1 MASDS
6 RVVYEEDYKGERV
19 ERVRKLFPLGK
30 NAFIVTTG
38 AGYGVQA
45 SLALSDMFRNVGD
58 MALDK
63 IVDISMDYINEG
75 YAKFMKEAKEWFERH
90 PNAYTFLYVTIGGF
104 CPVTGK
110 IYFKLFASEY
120 HQLPLKE
127 VQHQG
132 LICFPRRMFLEARL
146 MGAMDWE
153 LEKVAGFIKKRLEA
167 IEKEDDRIASPF
179 QIGVVDEQGFRILPI

>member
-1 MASDS
+1 M
-6 RVVYEEDYKGERV
+6 VYEEDYKGERV
-19 ERVRKLFPLGK
+19 EKVRKLYPLGR

-38 AGYGVQA
+38 AGYGIQA
-45 SLALSDMFRNVGD
+45 SVVLSDMFRNVKD
-58 MALDK
+58 MALDR
-63 IVDISMDYINEG
+63 IVDISLDYINEG
-75 YAKFMKEAKEWFERH
+75 YARFIENAKEWFERH
-90 PNAYTFLYVTIGGF
+90 PDAYTFLYVTIGGF
-104 CPVTGK
+104 CPVTER

-146 MGAMDWE
+146 IGTMDWE
-153 LEKVAGFIKKRLEA
+153 LEKVAEFIKERLEA

-179 QIGVVDEQGFRILPI
+179 QIGIVDKRGFRILSL